1 MPLSL
6 QLLGGFRLHDSAGR
20 EIRVASRKG
29 RALLAYLALR
39 AGDAQSRDRLATLL
53 WEDADEELARASLRQ
68 ALASIRKCLP
78 DVAQA
83 ALLTDANA
91 LGLDGDLIDSDIA
104 ALRRALSAGTRTA
117 LQGILALYRGDLL
130 DGFDARSGGFD
141 EWLTQER
148 VTLRRE
154 VAGALQQLTTLCQA
168 NDDAEGALNACL
180 RLVALEPLNEAAH
193 RTVMELQ
200 ARRHAYADALRQYR
214 LCRDIL
220 RRELDVAPEPATESL
235 HADLLRRRRAT
246 ALAGTDKEDEA
257 DSGAAPAAPPPSKRA
272 ELRDAV
278 VLVVRL
284 EGLLELEASLD
295 PEDSHALAAD
305 FHNQVQQAVTEFGGR
320 TDRRVGANVLAVF
333 GIPEGYGNEAERAAR
348 AALSLMHN
356 VRQDP
361 PQRYG
366 SAHIKLHLRAGISQG
381 QILHDHELFPLSG
394 RPTHIAHTLAAS
406 APEEAILISSE
417 LRHALGERIHAQQES
432 TDAWILQAMRDDSS
446 PQAQPLVGRRPEF
459 AMILAALERCTSSNH
474 GRAIIVRGE
483 AGIGKTRLVDAVR
496 SAARER
502 RIEVHSANVFDF
514 GQSLRRRPITTL
526 ALSLLKIGADTP
538 AQRAA
543 AVARVTASMRASIDQ
558 IIFLSDL
565 ADAPLTDELAAL
577 EKAMDPAAR
586 QRGRSLALAQL
597 IEQAALR
604 APQLIVIEDVHWTDQ
619 DELARFG
626 EIAAVVAR
634 CPILFIM
641 TTRPEGDPISATW
654 RARARGCPVT
664 TLDLA
669 PLAEDEAQ
677 EFAARFTEL
686 PATVIE
692 ACISR
697 AEGNPLF
704 LDQLL
709 RAAIAGH
716 DSLPGSVRTLV
727 VARAGRLGAEDLDA
741 LQAAAVL
748 GHRFAFAALRRVMGN
763 EGYEPAALIA
773 AALLRADADELEFSH
788 ALFRDAI
795 HESTLRSRR
804 RDLHRRAAD
813 WFAASDPALCA
824 EHLAAADDPGTAAA
838 FIVAARAEQDALR
851 FERALTLANK
861 ANAHAR
867 EPLVLHQTSCLLG
880 ELLLLL
886 GRTHDALTA
895 YRESIDFSPDQAGQ
909 MQAWLGA
916 AAALRVMDRHIEALD
931 ALDRA
936 EAALGSR
943 ADSRPVSRPDAQIRA
958 RIYTL
963 RGNLCFPLGRLDA
976 CLQAHEQALEYAQ
989 QAQSP
994 IDLARAYS
1002 GIGDAWYQRGRMKT
1016 AQGYFARCI
1025 EAGRR
1030 HSLPG
1035 VLIANLPMLGITQA
1049 YCGDVRAGT
1058 ETIREALGLARHA
1071 NDLRGE
1077 MLVHLTT
1084 ASMLLMRGQADG
1096 ACEFADQSLR
1106 LARQLGARR
1115 FQAETLG
1122 IIASIMML
1130 RGERDTAANL
1140 IAQGLELGRTTGMSY
1155 CGPSLLSVFA
1165 RITSDTQQRARA
1177 LDEGEALL
1185 AAGCVS
1191 HSYFE
1196 FYSNAIEV
1204 SLREAQWARAR
1215 HYADALALYTREE
1228 TLQWTQ
1234 LVIERGNLLADIG
1247 EGKLMRGTASS
1258 LQRLRT
1264 SCMEMDFRMPLAAIE
1279 AALAKLMPVRA

>member
-1 MPLSL
+1 MRNP
-6 QLLGGFRLHDSAGR
+6 GC
-20 EIRVASRKG
+20 VAQRP
-29 RALLAYLALR
+29 RLLAYLALR

-68 ALASIRKCLP
+68 ALASVRKCLP
-78 DVAQA
+78 DA
-83 ALLTDANA
+83 AHAAVLADATS
-91 LGLDGDLIDSDIA
+91 LRLDTSLVDSDVA
-104 ALRRALSAGTRTA
+104 ALRRSLSAGTRTA
-117 LQGILALYRGDLL
+117 LQEILALYRGDLL
-130 DGFDARSGGFD
+130 EGFDARSGAFD

-148 VTLRRE
+148 VTLRRQTTD
-154 VAGALQQLTTLCQA
+154 ALQKLTTLCA
-168 NDDAEGALNACL
+168 TNDDVEGALVACL
-180 RLVALEPLNEAAH
+180 RVVALEPLNEAAH
-193 RTVMELQ
+193 RTIMELQ

-246 ALAGTDKEDEA
+246 ALAGPDTQDEV
-257 DSGAAPAAPPPSKRA
+257 DVRPEPATPMSPKRA

-278 VLVVRL
+278 VLVARL
-284 EGLLELEASLD
+284 DGLLELEASLD
-295 PEDSHALAAD
+295 PEDSHALAAA
-305 FHNQVQQAVTEFGGR
+305 FHHHVQQAVSEFGGR

-333 GIPEGYGNEAERAAR
+333 GIPESYGNEPERAAV
-348 AALSLMHN
+348 AALNLMHGP
-356 VRQDP
+356 RQKP
-361 PQRYG
+361 WA
-366 SAHIKLHLRAGISQG
+366 AHGKLHLRAGISQG

-394 RPTHIAHTLAAS
+394 RPTHIAHTLAAR
-406 APEEAILISSE
+406 APDETILISNE
-417 LRHALGERIHAQQES
+417 LRHALGERINVRPES
-432 TDAWILQAMRDDSS
+432 DGAWILQAMRDDSS
-446 PQAQPLVGRRPEF
+446 SESQPFVGRRPEL
-459 AMILAALERCTSSNH
+459 AMILAALERCTSSNR
-474 GRAIIVRGE
+474 GRTIIVRGE

-496 SAARER
+496 GASRER
-502 RIEVHSANVFDF
+502 GIEVHSANVFDF
-514 GQSLRRRPITTL
+514 GQSLGRRPVTTL
-526 ALSLLKIGADTP
+526 ALSLLHIGADTR

-577 EKAMDPAAR
+577 EKAMEAAVR

-626 EIAAVVAR
+626 EIAAVVAH

-669 PLAEDEAQ
+669 PLAKDEAQ
-677 EFAARFTEL
+677 ELATHFPEL
-686 PATVIE
+686 PHEVID
-692 ACISR
+692 ACICR

-709 RAAIAGH
+709 RSATAGH

-727 VARAGRLGAEDLDA
+727 VARADRLGAEDHDA

-748 GHRFAFAALRRVMGN
+748 GHRFAFAALRRVIGN
-763 EGYEPAALIA
+763 EDYEPAALIEA
-773 AALLRADADELEFSH
+773 TLLRADGDELKFSH

-795 HESTLRSRR
+795 YESTLRSRR

-813 WFAASDPALCA
+813 WFAASDPALRA
-824 EHLAAADDPGTAAA
+824 EHLAAADDPGAAA
-838 FIVAARAEQDALR
+838 AYIAAARAEQDALR
-851 FERALTLANK
+851 FEQALTLTNK

-867 EPLVLHQTSCLLG
+867 EPLTLHQTSCLLG

-895 YRESIDFSPDQAGQ
+895 YRESIDFSPDQASQ
-909 MQAWLGA
+909 VQAWLGT
-916 AAALRVMDRHIEALD
+916 AAALRIMDRHIEALD

-936 EAALGSR
+936 EAALGSN
-943 ADSRPVSRPDAQIRA
+943 VDAQIRA

-976 CLQAHEQALEYAQ
+976 CLEAHQRALQYAQ
-989 QAQSP
+989 RAQSP
-994 IDLARAYS
+994 LELSRAYS
-1002 GIGDAWYQRGRMKT
+1002 GLGDAWYQRGRMKT
-1016 AQGYFARCI
+1016 AHGHFARCI
-1025 EAGRR
+1025 DAARR
-1030 HSLPG
+1030 HGLPG

-1049 YCGDVRAGT
+1049 YCGDVRAGS

-1077 MLVHLTT
+1077 MLVHLTM
-1084 ASMLLMRGQADG
+1084 ASMLLMRGQSDD
-1096 ACEFADQSLR
+1096 ACELAQLSLN
-1106 LARQLGARR
+1106 LAQQLGARR
-1115 FQAETLG
+1115 FQAESLG
-1122 IIASIMML
+1122 IIASIMMI
-1130 RGERDTAANL
+1130 RGERDAAASL
-1140 IAQGLELGRTTGMSY
+1140 IAEGLELGRATGMSY

-1165 RITSDTQQRARA
+1165 RITSDAQQRAKA
-1177 LDEGEALL
+1177 LEEGEALL

-1204 SLREAQWARAR
+1204 GLQQGQWTKAR
-1215 HYADALALYTREE
+1215 HYADALAAYTREE
-1228 TLQWTQ
+1228 PLEWTQ
-1234 LVIERGNLLADIG
+1234 LLIQRGNVLADVG
-1247 EGKLMRGTASS
+1247 EGKLTRETAPL
-1258 LQRLRT
+1258 LQRLRA
-1264 SCMEMDFRMPLAAIE
+1264 SGIHMDFRLPLAAIE
-1279 AALAKLMPVRA
+1279 AALAEVSAAHRP

>member
-1 MPLSL
+1 MTQLLL
-6 QLLGGFRLHDSAGR
+6 QLLGGFRLQDTAGR

-53 WEDADEELARASLRQ
+53 WEDADDELARSSLRQ

-78 DVAQA
+78 DAAHA

-91 LGLDGDLIDSDIA
+91 LRLDMSMMDSDIA
-104 ALRRALSAGTRTA
+104 ALRRLLSAGTRTA
-117 LQGILALYRGDLL
+117 LQEILSLYRGDLL
-130 DGFDARSGGFD
+130 EGFDARSGAFED
-141 EWLTQER
+141 WLTQER
-148 VTLRRE
+148 IALRRQMTD
-154 VAGALQQLTTLCQA
+154 ALQKLTTLCVS
-168 NDDAEGALNACL
+168 NDDVEGALNACL
-180 RLVALEPLNEAAH
+180 RLVTLDPLNEAAH
-193 RTVMELQ
+193 RTIMELH
-200 ARRHAYADALRQYR
+200 ARRHTYADALRQYR
-214 LCRDIL
+214 LCRDVL
-220 RRELDVAPEPATESL
+220 RRELNVAPEPATEHL
-235 HADLLRRRRAT
+235 HSELLVRRRRAA
-246 ALAGTDKEDEA
+246 ALISVDKEDEI
-257 DSGAAPAAPPPSKRA
+257 DGGKTPEAPQSSKHA

-284 EGLLELEASLD
+284 DGLLELEASLD
-295 PEDSHALAAD
+295 PEDSRALATE
-305 FHNQVQQAVTEFGGR
+305 FHNHVQQAVSEFGGR
-320 TDRRVGANVLAVF
+320 SDRRVGANVLAVF
-333 GIPEGYGNEAERAAR
+333 GIPEGHGNEAERAAM
-348 AALSLMHN
+348 AALNLMHN
-356 VRQDP
+356 AQP
-361 PQRYG
+361 KPWA
-366 SAHIKLHLRAGISQG
+366 AHGKLHLRAGISQG

-394 RPTHIAHTLAAS
+394 RPTHTAHTLATR
-406 APEEAILISSE
+406 APDETILISDE
-417 LRHALGERIHAQQES
+417 LRHALGERFNVRPES
-432 TDAWILQAMRDDSS
+432 HEAWILQSMRDDGS
-446 PQAQPLVGRRPEF
+446 PESQPFVGRRPEL
-459 AMILAALERCTSSNH
+459 AIILTALERCTSSNH
-474 GRAIIVRGE
+474 GRTIIVRGE

-496 SAARER
+496 SITRER
-502 RIEVHSANVFDF
+502 GIEVHSASVFDF
-514 GQSLRRRPITTL
+514 GQSPGRRPVTTL
-526 ALSLLKIGADTP
+526 ALSLLKIGTDTR

-543 AVARVTASMRASIDQ
+543 AVARVATSMRASIDQ

-565 ADAPLTDELAAL
+565 ADAPLTQELAAL
-577 EKAMDPAAR
+577 AKAMEAAAR

-626 EIAAVVAR
+626 EIAAVVAH

-669 PLAEDEAQ
+669 PLAKDEAQ
-677 EFAARFTEL
+677 ELAAHFTEL
-686 PATVIE
+686 TDAVID
-692 ACISR
+692 ACICR

-709 RAAIAGH
+709 RAATAGH

-727 VARAGRLGAEDLDA
+727 VARADRLGTQDRDA

-748 GHRFAFAALRRVMGN
+748 GHRFTFAALRRVIGN
-763 EGYEPAALIA
+763 EGYEPGALIEA
-773 AALLRADADELEFSH
+773 TLLRVDADELKFSH

-795 HESTLRSRR
+795 YESILRSRR

-813 WFAASDPALCA
+813 WFAASDRALRA
-824 EHLAAADDPGTAAA
+824 EHLAAADDAGTAAA
-838 FIVAARAEQDALR
+838 YIEAARAEQDALR

-861 ANAHAR
+861 ANTHAR
-867 EPLVLHQTSCLLG
+867 EPLTLHRTSCLLG

-895 YRESIDFSPDQAGQ
+895 YRESIDFSPDQTGQ
-909 MQAWLGA
+909 VQAWLGT
-916 AAALRVMDRHIEALD
+916 AAALRIMDRHIEALD

-936 EAALGSR
+936 EAALGS
-943 ADSRPVSRPDAQIRA
+943 SVDAQIRA

-976 CLQAHEQALEYAQ
+976 CLRAHEQALQYAQ

-994 IDLARAYS
+994 LDLARAYS
-1002 GIGDAWYQRGRMKT
+1002 GLGDAWYQRGRMKT

-1025 EAGRR
+1025 DAGRR
-1030 HSLPG
+1030 HGLPG

-1049 YCGDVRAGT
+1049 YCGDVRAGS
-1058 ETIREALGLARHA
+1058 ETIHEALGLARHA

-1077 MLVHLTT
+1077 MLVHLT
-1084 ASMLLMRGQADG
+1084 ASSMLLMRGQSDEASQY
-1096 ACEFADQSLR
+1096 AYLSLK

-1115 FQAETLG
+1115 FQAEALG
-1122 IIASIMML
+1122 IIASIMMI
-1130 RGERDTAANL
+1130 RDDRDAAANL
-1140 IAQGLELGRTTGMSY
+1140 IAEGLELGRATGMSY

-1165 RITSDTQQRARA
+1165 RIASDAQQRATA

-1191 HSYFE
+1191 HCYFE
-1196 FYSNAIEV
+1196 FYGNAIEV
-1204 SLREAQWARAR
+1204 SLQQDQWAKAR
-1215 HYADALALYTREE
+1215 HYADALAVYTREE
-1228 TLQWTQ
+1228 PLQWAQ
-1234 LVIERGNLLADIG
+1234 LLIERGKVLADIG
-1247 EGKLMRGTASS
+1247 EGKLTRESARS
-1258 LQRLRT
+1258 LQHLRE
-1264 SCMEMDFRMPLAAIE
+1264 SCIEMDFRMPLTAIE
-1279 AALAKLMPVRA
+1279 AALAKVSAVHTP